1 MFIISE
7 LTWIGCD
14 ICCDDIGIFSL
25 TEKEIKEL
33 ISIKN
38 SFPIIDNSIFD
49 VCYIALDFT
58 GDVYSNLN
66 IDEQNFHDDGY
77 IFLPEMDE
85 SITSGETTERYENF
99 KLEFNRNYFWFSCN
113 EKYTNA
119 VVESK
124 AIDWNLLES
133 MLTKGT
139 K

>member
-7 LTWIGCD
+7 LTWVGCNV
-14 ICCDDIGIFSL
+14 CYDDIGVFKL

-38 SFPIIDNSIFD
+38 SFPVGNGVFD
-49 VCYIALDFT
+49 VCYISLNFT

-77 IFLPEMDE
+77 IFLSEMDE
-85 SITSGETTERYENF
+85 SIASGRRYENF
-99 KLEFNRNYFWFSCN
+99 KLEFNNDYFWFSCN
-113 EKYTNA
+113 EKYTGA

-124 AIDWNLLES
+124 AIKLNLLES